1 MKRVSIIIP
10 ALNEAA
16 LITDVLRALAPLRR
30 RGHEVIVVDG
40 GSSDGTPALAAPLAD
55 RVLHAPK
62 GRALQMNVGA
72 HAATGDVLW
81 FLHADTMPPPD
92 ADEPILAAM
101 AQGNR
106 GWGHFDVRLS
116 GVGILLRMVEFLMNR
131 RSRLSGIATG
141 DQGLFVRREWFERAG
156 GFPEI
161 PLMEDIA
168 LSRML
173 KRDSRPAHIAQEL
186 VTSSRRWER
195 RGTWRTILL
204 MWRLRLAYFLGA
216 DPRKLAGLY
225 GESGTLR
232 FPGASL
238 MIFAKAPVAG
248 AAKTRLAPVLGE
260 QEAADLHARLTERI
274 LHTAVSANLAPVEL
288 WCSPDCS
295 HPFFQAVA
303 GTVGRRAQ
311 RGQDLGERMA
321 NAFDTAFGSHSYA
334 VLIGTDCPALTADY
348 LARAFAA
355 LDGGADAV
363 VGPAE
368 DGGYVLLGL
377 RRMDKRLFDGVAW
390 GTARVLGQTRK
401 RLAALGWRWQELE
414 TLWDVDR
421 PEDLERLMSGDHNLR
436 STVTPRFS
444 ANGAGG
450 ASTSRVL

>member
-1 MKRVSIIIP
+1 MKRISVIVP

-16 LITDVLRALAPLRR
+16 LITEVLQALAPLRR

-40 GSSDGTPALAAPLAD
+40 GSSDGTSALAAPLAD
-55 RVLHAPK
+55 RVLHTPK

-81 FLHADTMPPPD
+81 FLHADTLPPPD
-92 ADEPILAAM
+92 ADEAILSAL

-116 GVGILLRMVEFLMNR
+116 GAGILLRMVATLMNR
-131 RSRLSGIATG
+131 RSRLVGIATG
-141 DQGLFVRREWFERAG
+141 DQGLFVQRELFERAG

-173 KRDSRPAHIAQEL
+173 KRYSRPACVAQEL

-216 DPRKLAGLY
+216 DPRKLAGQY
-225 GESGTLR
+225 SEPSAMS
-232 FPGASL
+232 FPDASL

-260 QEAADLHARLTERI
+260 QGAADLHARLTERI
-274 LHTAVSANLAPVEL
+274 LHTAVTANLAPVEL
-288 WCSPDCS
+288 WCSPDCG
-295 HPFFQAVA
+295 HPFFQAVT
-303 GTVGRRAQ
+303 GTVGRRVQ
-311 RGQDLGERMA
+311 HGQDLGDRMA
-321 NAFDTAFGSHSYA
+321 NAFDAALGHHPYA
-334 VLIGTDCPALTADY
+334 VLVGTDCPAMTADY
-348 LARAFAA
+348 LARAFAL

-363 VGPAE
+363 LGPAE

-377 RRMDKRLFDGVAW
+377 RCMDKRLFEGVAW
-390 GTARVLGQTRK
+390 GTDSVLDQTRE

-421 PEDLERLMSGDHNLR
+421 PEDLERLMRSSHNLGNI
-436 STVTPRFS
+436 VTPHFS
-444 ANGAGG
+444 ASGAQGIF
-450 ASTSRVL
+450 

>member
-1 MKRVSIIIP
+1 MKRISIIIP

-16 LITDVLRALAPLRR
+16 LITKVLRALAPLRH

-40 GSSDGTPALAAPLAD
+40 GSCDGTPALAAPLAD
-55 RVLHAPK
+55 RVMHAPK
-62 GRALQMNVGA
+62 GRALQMNAGA
-72 HAATGDVLW
+72 RAATGDVLW
-81 FLHADTMPPPD
+81 FLHADTVPPTD
-92 ADEPILAAM
+92 ADGRILAAL
-101 AQGNR
+101 AQGKS

-116 GVGILLRMVEFLMNR
+116 GSGFLLRMVEFLMNR
-131 RSRLSGIATG
+131 RSRLGGIATG
-141 DQGLFVRREWFERAG
+141 DQGIFVRRELFERVG

-168 LSRML
+168 LSRAL
-173 KRDSRPAHIAQEL
+173 KGYSRPAHVAQGL
-186 VTSSRRWER
+186 VTSSRRWEQ
-195 RGTWRTILL
+195 RGVWRTILL

-225 GESGTLR
+225 GESGTMR
-232 FPGASL
+232 FPDARL

-248 AAKTRLAPVLGE
+248 AAKTRLSPALGE
-260 QEAADLHARLTERI
+260 QGAADLQARLTERI

-295 HPFFQAVA
+295 HPFFQAVT
-303 GTVGRRAQ
+303 GTVWRRAQ
-311 RGQDLGERMA
+311 HGQDLGERMA
-321 NAFDTAFGSHSYA
+321 NAFDAALGSHPYA
-334 VLIGTDCPALTADY
+334 VLVGTDCPAMTADF

-377 RRMDKRLFDGVAW
+377 QRMDKRLFEGVAW
-390 GTARVLGQTRK
+390 GTGRVLGQTRE
-401 RLAALGWRWQELE
+401 RLAALGWRWEELE

-421 PEDLERLMSGDHNLR
+421 PEDLERLMSGDPDLR
-436 STVTPRFS
+436 NIVTPPVFAR
-444 ANGAGG
+444 GAQGD
-450 ASTSRVL
+450 S

>member
-1 MKRVSIIIP
+1 MKRISVIIP
-10 ALNEAA
+10 ALNEASQIMGVLQA
-16 LITDVLRALAPLRR
+16 LVPLRQ

-40 GSSDGTPALAAPLAD
+40 GSSDGTTALAAPLANQ
-55 RVLHAPK
+55 VLHAAK

-92 ADEPILAAM
+92 ADETILATL

-116 GVGILLRMVEFLMNR
+116 GAGILLRMVATLMNR
-131 RSRLSGIATG
+131 RSRLVGIATG
-141 DQGLFVRREWFERAG
+141 DQGIFVRREIFERTG

-173 KRDSRPAHIAQEL
+173 KRYSRPACVAQEL
-186 VTSSRRWER
+186 VTSSRRWEQW
-195 RGTWRTILL
+195 GTWRTILL

-216 DPRKLAGLY
+216 DPHQLAGQY
-225 GESGTLR
+225 SASRAMR
-232 FPGASL
+232 FPDASL

-248 AAKTRLAPVLGE
+248 AAKTRLAPALGE
-260 QEAADLHARLTERI
+260 QGAADLHARLTERI
-274 LHTAVSANLAPVEL
+274 LHTAVTANLAPVEL

-295 HPFFQAVA
+295 HPFFRTVT
-303 GTVGRRAQ
+303 GTVGRRVQ
-311 RGQDLGERMA
+311 QGQDLGDRMA
-321 NAFDTAFGSHSYA
+321 NAFDAALGGHPYA
-334 VLIGTDCPALTADY
+334 VLIGTDCPAMTTDY
-348 LARAFAA
+348 LVRAFAL

-363 VGPAE
+363 LGPAE

-377 RRMDKRLFDGVAW
+377 RRMDKRLFEDMAW
-390 GTARVLGQTRK
+390 GTDMVLDQTRE
-401 RLAALGWRWQELE
+401 RLATLGWRWQELE

-421 PEDLERLMSGDHNLR
+421 PEDLERLMSSAHSIGDTIIGN
-436 STVTPRFS
+436 SP
-444 ANGAGG
+444 
-450 ASTSRVL
+450 